1 MPSTSPPKVP
11 SVSPAVSHCRRAG
24 IPFTSSFHTRFPDY
38 LRAYARIP
46 ERVTYRFLRWF
57 HDAAAR
63 TLVPTPSLQ
72 AELEAH
78 GFRNIV
84 CWTRGVDTGA
94 VPRLVME
101 TSSRC
106 RGRSSCMQARVA
118 VEKSLEAFLALDLPG
133 SKVVVGDGP
142 ARAVLQRRFSQAHW
156 AGFRFGDELARHYAG
171 ADVFVFPSRTDTF
184 GIVMLEA
191 NACGL
196 PVAAFPVPGPADVVV
211 NGRNGILHHDLRI
224 ACLEALAVD
233 RRRCREWAEQ
243 PHLAPLRRPAARQ
256 PGVDR
261 GLTPAAASL
270 RDHAQV
276 VAATGSSGCSSSG
289 PSQPAPS
296 SSVWSRVR
304 RPIRRRRPRQLTV
317 ELTKGT
323 GHSAATSS
331 ARRAAMRGASSRLD
345 RIPSS
350 RSAATTQAV
359 ITASVAPA
367 RINDERPGAAASSR
381 AAGSSGLVSSSPR

>member
-1 MPSTSPPKVP
+1 VIESTRISLVTDAWLPQVNGVTTTWTRVVAELAAGGHDVHV
-11 SVSPAVSHCRRAG
+11 VSPDRFATVPCPRYSEIRLALSWSGARRLLASQRPDAVHIATEGPLGLACRSHCRRAG

-78 GFRNIV
+78 GFCNIV
-84 CWTRGVDTGA
+84 CWTRGVDTGLFR
-94 VPRLVME
+94 PREGDFFPLP
-101 TSSRC
+101 RPIFLYA
-106 RGRSSCMQARVA
+106 GRVA

-142 ARAVLQRRFSQAHW
+142 ARAALQRRFSQAYW

-196 PVAAFPVPGPADVVV
+196 PVAAFPVSGPADLVV
-211 NGRNGILHHDLRI
+211 NGRNGILHHDLRT

-233 RRRCREWAEQ
+233 RHRCREWAERHSWRRCADQ
-243 PHLAPLRRPAARQ
+243 LLDNLAWIEA
-256 PGVDR
+256 
-261 GLTPAAASL
+261 
-270 RDHAQV
+270 
-276 VAATGSSGCSSSG
+276 
-289 PSQPAPS
+289 
-296 SSVWSRVR
+296 
-304 RPIRRRRPRQLTV
+304 
-317 ELTKGT
+317 
-323 GHSAATSS
+323 
-331 ARRAAMRGASSRLD
+331 
-345 RIPSS
+345 
-350 RSAATTQAV
+350 
-359 ITASVAPA
+359 
-367 RINDERPGAAASSR
+367 
-381 AAGSSGLVSSSPR
+381 